1 MLRLITIIL
10 LGVFLFGC
18 KSTSEVS
25 RESHVFFINGDN
37 IEVSDDLLKKIRSR
51 IDAQGVQIVTSA
63 LMDKKDVRWTLDYI
77 SLSEL
82 LYSQDCE
89 HVQLLNTRKFD
100 INRDID
106 ENGTHIKAGSF
117 DYVWEIKV
125 CDILRY
131 YRVVNELG
139 DNSFT
144 VYPLK
149 L

>member
-1 MLRLITIIL
+1 MLRLITTIL
-10 LGVFLFGC
+10 LGMFLFGC
-18 KSTSEVS
+18 KSTTEVS
-25 RESHVFFINGDN
+25 RESHVFFINGDK

-51 IDAQGVQIVTSA
+51 IDTQGVQIVTST
-63 LMDKKDVRWTLDYI
+63 LMDKNDVRWTLDYI

-89 HVQLLNTRKFD
+89 HLKLLNTRKFD
-100 INRDID
+100 INRDVD
-106 ENGTHIKAGSF
+106 KNATHIKAGAF

-125 CDILRY
+125 CDILRN

-144 VYPLK
+144 VYPLE